1 MPRYVYEV
9 RDHIGRSE
17 TGVLSAA
24 GLLEASRSFR
34 REGKAI
40 ISLREE
46 PGNPADIPAGS
57 RRRIK
62 KDQVVYFA
70 AQLAVMVDTG
80 VPLAEALEAVADS
93 CDHPE
98 MQTVLRDLTEQ
109 VKGGAQFSV
118 ALERHPKVFSHLFV
132 ALMRASEASGQMG
145 QMLQRL
151 STYMEQERETLKRIR
166 SALTYPFAML
176 SFCVL
181 VVLGMLIFILPRFEK
196 IYGMKGALLP
206 APTRVLMA
214 VSRGMVDNW
223 PILFAAI
230 PGLGAA
236 SWAYLRTPGGQRLL
250 DRIRI
255 NLPVIGRMYRRAYL
269 ARSLRTMATMV
280 ATDVG
285 MLDGLGITAQV
296 AGNYYY
302 QKIWIDLAE
311 GVKEGASLSEQLY
324 SFKLIPRTISQMIAA
339 GERTGRMATVMNR
352 VAGFCEDELRLA
364 VKTVT
369 SMIEPLMIVI
379 MGLIIGGIA
388 VALLLPIFSLSKVV
402 AH

>member
-311 GVKEGASLSEQLY
+311 GVKEGASLSEQLFR
-324 SFKLIPRTISQMIAA
+324 FKLIPRTISQMIAA